1 MPLAGLTEDETTD
14 LIIARQAQERDHHLA
29 RELHRTTDGHPLWV
43 NLILMQA
50 NRHKDGL
57 RGALDLIKQGGATLL
72 DTTRT
77 IWGMLNEQQRNVLR
91 TMAELDRPEPTHRLL
106 DFLPGINSNR
116 VNRALKGLQ
125 SFQLIETW
133 MQPKGEP
140 LLGLHPIIREFVRT
154 SFPKK
159 DREQYVGAILDFLDR
174 MIGRFESLLPQDPS
188 YEILEHWT
196 RKAEL
201 QITFGRF
208 EEATSI
214 ISEIGPSLVNRGYLE
229 EIVRLTRRL
238 FNEFDWAEACT
249 SYKGFDGV
257 FERCLTLMIQMGHN
271 ATEDLL
277 IRYESSIPG
286 KSSQF
291 VLLCDLR
298 CYADWYIGKYESAI
312 RWGEEG
318 DVLKEHTAVDTSFST
333 RHNLSLSRR
342 DAGRVKEAM
351 ESFLEGESL
360 ELVVFPGEKIPDK
373 GPQFYGNIGRCLYL
387 FGRFE
392 EALVCYVK
400 SAQLLEGGRTNRD
413 RLNRGYIRDWI
424 AELLVEKEEFE
435 LAAASYRAA
444 VCIWDK
450 TSPPRAAQAKEKLES
465 LVTAHVELRTYL
477 DQEDWKAE
485 EAYGRWLSEQ

>member
-1 MPLAGLTEDETTD
+1 
-14 LIIARQAQERDHHLA
+14 
-29 RELHRTTDGHPLWV
+29 
-43 NLILMQA
+43 MQA
-50 NRHKDGL
+50 NRHNDGL
-57 RGALDLIKQGGATLL
+57 RGALDFIKQGGATLP

-106 DFLPGINSNR
+106 DFLPGINANR

-125 SFQLIETW
+125 SLHLIETRT
-133 MQPKGEP
+133 QPEGEP

-174 MIGRFESLLPQDPS
+174 MIGRFKSLLPEEPS
-188 YEILEHWT
+188 YDILENWT

-201 QITFGRF
+201 QIRFGKF

-229 EIVRLTRRL
+229 EIIRLTRHL
-238 FNEFDWAEACT
+238 FNELDWAEACS
-249 SYKGFDGV
+249 SYKDFDEI
-257 FERCLTLMIQMGHN
+257 FERCLTMMIQMGHD
-271 ATEDLL
+271 ATGDLL
-277 IRYESSIPG
+277 EKYESAIPG

-298 CYADWYIGKYESAI
+298 CYADWYRGNYESAI

-318 DVLKEHTAVDTSFST
+318 DTLKERTAVDTSFST
-333 RHNLSLSRR
+333 RHNLSLSLR
-342 DAGRVKEAM
+342 DAGRVEEAL

-360 ELVVFPGEKIPDK
+360 VSVVLPGEKIRDRGAPY
-373 GPQFYGNIGRCLYL
+373 YGNIGRCLYL
-387 FGRFE
+387 SGRFE
-392 EALVCYVK
+392 EALVCYIK
-400 SAQLLEGGRTNRD
+400 SAQFLEDGRTNRD
-413 RLNRGYIRDWI
+413 HLNKGYIREWI
-424 AELLVEKEEFE
+424 AELLVKKEEFE

-444 VCIWDK
+444 VCIWNK
-450 TSPPRAAQAKEKLES
+450 ISPPRAAQAKAKLES

-477 DQEDWKAE
+477 DLEDWKAE
-485 EAYGRWLSEQ
+485 EAYGALVESAVGTRV